1 MTSQNAGT
9 HRRKILVICGASFTT
24 IAGCT
29 TDDSGPSSGSDD
41 TAGALSDDSD
51 SLAGIVER
59 FINAVA
65 AGDRDTIDS
74 LVHPGGEL
82 AGEAST
88 LAERGETREI
98 ISIQTEVAGQAENE
112 AFVTTQLEY
121 RNEDGETTTED
132 DVFALRKNDGSWRIY
147 KTLNKVP
154 LEYRIEGVTPAD
166 SFRTTIGLEESSAEQ
181 FFRAVDVSA
190 VDLSS
195 GSESENQDR
204 ITVTFSEEIANQ
216 IQATAA
222 DLEDDLMQAKIFEY
236 LDSELTNTFEMTTAL
251 ARLFQSGQWA
261 ADPRFILA
269 YEDAELAERVAATI
283 LENIED

>member
-1 MTSQNAGT
+1 MFSQHAGIP
-9 HRRKILVICGASFTT
+9 RRKILAMLGASFTT

-29 TDDSGPSSGSDD
+29 TSESGPSSGSDD
-41 TAGALSDDSD
+41 TAGGLSDNSD
-51 SLAGIVER
+51 SPAGIVER
-59 FINAVA
+59 FIDAVA

-98 ISIQTEVAGQAENE
+98 ISIRTEVARQAENE

-121 RNEDGETTTED
+121 RNEDGETVTED
-132 DVFALRKNDGSWRIY
+132 DVFELRENDGAWRIY
-147 KTLNKVP
+147 KTLDKVP

-181 FFRAVDVSA
+181 FFRAEDVSA

-195 GSESENQDR
+195 GLESENQDR
-204 ITVTFSEEIANQ
+204 ISVTFFEENADQ

-236 LDSELTNTFEMTTAL
+236 LDGELTNTFEIAAGL
-251 ARLFQSGQWA
+251 ARSFQSGQWA
-261 ADPRFILA
+261 ADPRFVLT